1 MGVPKGVAP
10 CDGFGLVTFTGD
22 FMVTKQ
28 HPGQE
33 ITKLLQNSRFQDFL
47 V

>member
-1 MGVPKGVAP
+1 MDVPKKVAP

-28 HPGQE
+28 LPGQE
-33 ITKLLQNSRFQDFL
+33 ITKLLQSSWFQAFL